1 MPRKRSAM
9 GIVAEIME
17 NYLIWVFLAAA
28 IVACWWVN
36 AAFFSTRNLMNILL
50 GSTAM
55 GMMAIAA
62 TLPFL
67 IGKFDLSIESNLA
80 FSAMI
85 GAMMAVGGYSPAL
98 SMATVL
104 AIGVGIGLINGLA
117 IVYIRVN
124 PFIQTLAMNIIFRG
138 LIFYI
143 SGGRPIRSF
152 PPEYRILGATSI
164 LKIPTPIILTA
175 ILFIVFGVL
184 LARTVWGRSLY
195 ALGQNKEAAFVCGIP
210 VGRITVAVF
219 TLSGLLAAFAGLVLS
234 SRMNSID
241 YNVGIGMVFDVFAAV
256 VIGGIAMDGGRGR
269 LSGALGGVLFMV
281 CVSSLLSWMDISVYW
296 VDTVRGFIILFAVWL
311 DAIKRL
317 LRARVA

>member
-1 MPRKRSAM
+1 
-9 GIVAEIME
+9 ME

-28 IVACWWVN
+28 VVACWWIN

-50 GSTAM
+50 GSTTM

-67 IGKFDLSIESNLA
+67 IGKFDLSIESTLA

-85 GAMMAVGGYSPAL
+85 GAMMALEGNNSAL

-104 AIGVGIGLINGLA
+104 LIGVAIGLINGLA
-117 IVYIRVN
+117 IVCIRVN

-143 SGGRPIRSF
+143 SGGRPFRGF
-152 PPEYRILGATSI
+152 PTEYRVLGSTSVFG
-164 LKIPTPIILTA
+164 IPTPIILTVA
-175 ILFIVFGVL
+175 SLIVFDIL

-195 ALGQNKEAAFVCGIP
+195 ALGQNKEAAFANGIP
-210 VGRITVAVF
+210 IGRITITVF
-219 TLSGLLAAFAGLVLS
+219 TLSGFLAAFSGLVLS
-234 SRMNSID
+234 CRMNSID

-256 VIGGIAMDGGRGR
+256 VIGGIAMDGGRGK
-269 LSGALGGVLFMV
+269 LSGAMGGVLFMV

-311 DAIKRL
+311 DAAKRL
-317 LRARVA
+317 VRARVR